1 MAVPQLRS
9 VCPRSR
15 VPENYL
21 GRRTCGKDSLPVRM
35 RARKAQASSSQSSP
49 AISAVDR
56 GHWSLAPASFEA
68 REQARAAAPMPSGSM
83 LTGGTSSVSAKLRVP
98 QTLRPPSE
106 SESPFAVISSQLETT
121 ATATATATA
130 SASHRAPPPS
140 LLPPNRNCNCIVLL
154 HYSLCRQH
162 ALLYLS
168 HCAAS
173 RRQQQIHRQ
182 GRCSRRLRLVE
193 RAPGPS
199 SESIARAS
207 VVAGPS

>member
-1 MAVPQLRS
+1 
-9 VCPRSR
+9 
-15 VPENYL
+15 
-21 GRRTCGKDSLPVRM
+21 M

-56 GHWSLAPASFEA
+56 GHWHLQAS
-68 REQARAAAPMPSGSM
+68 RQGSRRGLQLRGPMPSGSM

-106 SESPFAVISSQLETT
+106 SESPFVSSHLVT
-121 ATATATATA
+121 ARNYSYSYSFAPSAA
-130 SASHRAPPPS
+130 SIPPP
-140 LLPPNRNCNCIVLL
+140 PPDCNCIVLL
-154 HYSLCRQH
+154 HHSFWRQH
-162 ALLYLS
+162 ALFYLS

-173 RRQQQIHRQ
+173 RHQQQIYRQ
-182 GRCSRRLRLVE
+182 GRCSRHLRLVE